1 MELVFHIQRQRRHLQ
16 LLGHHTRHLAR
27 RAQQHSRT
35 TSCLHQ
41 HPRPDVQCDD
51 RGEQGFVHRRWRE
64 GPEQRRRRTRT
75 LSSSSPRSRSWR
87 PLGASIESLPSPGLG
102 SHLRAQQLESL
113 QPTCSHFVR
122 SKSSEK
128 HSVRDSIRED
138 ALPALRT
145 PCPASFQLCLRFAIG
160 IQVFPQAIW
169 IPGWMIRSC
178 CCTPLSTSGQVARLE
193 SCPFASHP
201 CLFLISTSSKPAR
214 TRGPGPATGRASN
227 LEVVYAPEAQ
237 LWDGI
242 QPEAGGCSWHE
253 LMVGRSHLWCAFSD
267 SCRCM

>member
-1 MELVFHIQRQRRHLQ
+1 M
-16 LLGHHTRHLAR
+16 AR
-27 RAQQHSRT
+27 RTPQR
-35 TSCLHQ
+35 
-41 HPRPDVQCDD
+41 
-51 RGEQGFVHRRWRE
+51 
-64 GPEQRRRRTRT
+64 RRRRTRT

-201 CLFLISTSSKPAR
+201 CLFLISTSCEPAW
-214 TRGPGPATGRASN
+214 TRGPPGNWTDFELRGYFRTSETFLGQHTDRRRSLLACMIGSSHS
-227 LEVVYAPEAQ
+227 AQ
-237 LWDGI
+237 I
-242 QPEAGGCSWHE
+242 AR
-253 LMVGRSHLWCAFSD
+253 VFSD
-267 SCRCM
+267 SCRCMWLLHLYWYSRATVHMILNWRSVLMHTLVCLIPRAR